1 VPHAEHCCVDS
12 RRQSTSLVVD
22 HGYEST
28 VQAQGDERVRAE
40 LPCHLLPKASAP
52 RSHGA
57 VKTRLEEII
66 RNVAKDID
74 AEVLALEVMPDHV
87 HLFVSAVLQMAPNQ
101 VVGRFKGASSRI
113 LRQEFPHLLRLPSL
127 WTQSSFISTS
137 GNVSS
142 GTIQK
147 YIEAQSKR

>member
-1 VPHAEHCCVDS
+1 MNYHLIFCPK
-12 RRQSTSLVVD
+12 RRRPVL
-22 HGYEST
+22 
-28 VQAQGDERVRAE
+28 
-40 LPCHLLPKASAP
+40 K
-52 RSHGA
+52 GA
-57 VKTRLEEII
+57 VKTRLKEII
-66 RNVAKDID
+66 RRVAKDID

-87 HLFVSAVLQMAPNQ
+87 HLFVSAVPQMAPNQ

-127 WTQSSFISTS
+127 WIRSAFISTA

>member
-1 VPHAEHCCVDS
+1 MNYHLIFCPK
-12 RRQSTSLVVD
+12 RRRPVL
-22 HGYEST
+22 
-28 VQAQGDERVRAE
+28 
-40 LPCHLLPKASAP
+40 K
-52 RSHGA
+52 GA
-57 VKTRLEEII
+57 VKERLEDII
-66 RNVAKDID
+66 HAVAKDID

-87 HLFVSAVLQMAPNQ
+87 HLFVSAVPQMAPNR

-113 LRQEFPHLLRLPSL
+113 LRQEFPHLLKLPSL
-127 WTQSSFISTS
+127 WTRSAFISTA